1 MIVLIDLSFQK
12 DFAKI
17 KDKKTRIALAKIIE
31 QLEKAANLKQVKN
44 SKKLSGFDNYYRI
57 RLGDYR
63 IGIIS
68 NKNEIQ
74 LIRFLHRKD
83 IYKYFP

>member
-17 KDKKTRIALAKIIE
+17 KDKKTKIALAKIIE
-31 QLEKAANLKQVKN
+31 QLEKAANLKEVKN
-44 SKKLSGFDNYYRI
+44 
-57 RLGDYR
+57 
-63 IGIIS
+63 S

-74 LIRFLHRKD
+74 LIRLLHRKD